1 MKKLWL
7 YLISAAFV
15 FTGCRLDSVSPVKN
29 KVTTNTGSSFS
40 VSSLFQNN
48 MVIQRDQPVAIWGQ
62 APTGTTVTVSVSWK
76 ASALQTVAD
85 NSGNWKVLIPASPA
99 NANPQTITLK
109 APDATT
115 VVFSNVLLGDVWI
128 CSGQSN
134 MVMPMDSIPPFD
146 GVTNYQQEIA
156 AANYP
161 AIRLLTVQE
170 DNEAA
175 PLTKLTTSVPWQVCS
190 PAVAGSFSAVAYYF
204 AKQLNTTLN
213 VPIGIIVSAV
223 DGSYCQDWTNVEAI
237 QNNSELSAPYLAGS
251 SQLYNGMI
259 NPLINLT
266 IKGFTWYQGEQNEH
280 DSPVSNYTVLN
291 AALIAGWRSKFSQ
304 PELPFYYV
312 QITPFLVDYST
323 TSPPGSDTTA
333 DDLAFFREVQANIR
347 GIITGTG
354 MAVTMDVGD
363 PANHHPP
370 DKKPVGQRLAY
381 LALNHTYGQNIPSVG
396 PQFASWTASG
406 NEATVSFVSGT
417 ATGLTAA
424 GNAPLKQYFFVS
436 GPDQVW
442 REGQAVIS
450 GSTVVITAPSA
461 TPLPIIAIRY
471 AFTDCPI
478 TYLQNS
484 AGLPA
489 EPFRTDSWTK

>member
-175 PLTKLTTSVPWQVCS
+175 PL
-190 PAVAGSFSAVAYYF
+190 AGMFPRSGRIVQCGGLLFRKATQHHAQCANRNYSFGGRRF
-204 AKQLNTTLN
+204 L
-213 VPIGIIVSAV
+213 
-223 DGSYCQDWTNVEAI
+223 
-237 QNNSELSAPYLAGS
+237 
-251 SQLYNGMI
+251 
-259 NPLINLT
+259 
-266 IKGFTWYQGEQNEH
+266 
-280 DSPVSNYTVLN
+280 
-291 AALIAGWRSKFSQ
+291 
-304 PELPFYYV
+304 LP
-312 QITPFLVDYST
+312 
-323 TSPPGSDTTA
+323 
-333 DDLAFFREVQANIR
+333 
-347 GIITGTG
+347 
-354 MAVTMDVGD
+354 
-363 PANHHPP
+363 
-370 DKKPVGQRLAY
+370 
-381 LALNHTYGQNIPSVG
+381 
-396 PQFASWTASG
+396 
-406 NEATVSFVSGT
+406 
-417 ATGLTAA
+417 GL
-424 GNAPLKQYFFVS
+424 
-436 GPDQVW
+436 D
-442 REGQAVIS
+442 
-450 GSTVVITAPSA
+450 
-461 TPLPIIAIRY
+461 
-471 AFTDCPI
+471 
-478 TYLQNS
+478 
-484 AGLPA
+484 
-489 EPFRTDSWTK
+489 